1 MNHDMERVARDQAA
15 ENLCRWA
22 AARAGMIVVAPGVG
36 TMALVANEIYMII
49 RIGKVYGAEITQS
62 AAVGFLASLGAAFA
76 GQTLATL
83 VPIAPMQIAVG
94 VSVTY
99 AVGKAAQAWIKTGM
113 PRDMGSIRSVFG
125 ESKKSARSR
134 WKTFISHPD
143 KEVPL
148 GEETVDLV
156 LLEAGKHAAEKK
168 SSSHVVDR
176 TKGKE
181 RLERIAGMREEVTRR
196 IGRLPL
202 GNELMGPALEYIFND
217 PHIKQV
223 MDAIQNPR
231 PLRIVFA
238 GRTGAGKS
246 SLINALAG
254 KYLAEV
260 SDPTPG
266 QQQAEKHSIV
276 DGDRV
281 LFEVVDTRGIA
292 DAGADAE
299 AELEK
304 ALRGFQPDIM
314 ILVAPL
320 TDRSHVDEDIEA
332 VSSIRRQYFAGSIP
346 LLVLLSK
353 ADQMAPHQEP
363 MENARKQANIKAAG
377 ERVSGLVRAAGMIP
391 LDILPV
397 SSYIDWSEDKGEM
410 LYDGRYNIEKLQ
422 QLIVEN
428 VALDAALQLA
438 FEGRSQYAVRLVAER
453 FVHACAALA
462 ASIGANPL
470 PVADIALLTGLQVVM
485 VTTVAYLA
493 GRDLDEN
500 GVKEFIAGLGF
511 HIPTAL
517 ALREL
522 ARIMAPIFGGVVSG
536 GIAAGGTYAIGISA
550 IAYYVDGKP
559 RSALEDIFRAA
570 QAWAADKINKE
581 GPRFFK

>member
-1 MNHDMERVARDQAA
+1 
-15 ENLCRWA
+15 
-22 AARAGMIVVAPGVG
+22 MIVVAPGIG

-49 RIGKVYGAEITQS
+49 RIGKVYGIELSHS
-62 AAVGFLASLGAAFA
+62 AAFGFLASLGAAFA

-99 AVGKAAQAWIKTGM
+99 AVGKAAQAWIKAGM
-113 PRDMGSIRSVFG
+113 PHDMDSVRNIFKAA
-125 ESKKSARSR
+125 KKSARTR
-134 WKTFISHPD
+134 WQDMASHPER
-143 KEVPL
+143 EVPL
-148 GEETVDLV
+148 GDESAEI
-156 LLEAGKHAAEKK
+156 LLLGSGQHTSGAK
-168 SSSHVVDR
+168 SVHIEDR

-181 RLERIAGMREEVTRR
+181 RLERIAGMQSEVIRR
-196 IGRLPL
+196 ISKLPL
-202 GNELMGPALEYIFND
+202 GSELVGPALDYIFND
-217 PHIKQV
+217 PHVRQV
-223 MDAIQNPR
+223 MDAIQKPR
-231 PLRIVFA
+231 PLRIVFV

-260 SDPTPG
+260 SDPAPG
-266 QQQAEKHSIV
+266 QQQAEKHSIL
-276 DGDRV
+276 DGNRV

-292 DAGADAE
+292 DAGENAE

-304 ALRGFQPDIM
+304 ALQGFAPDIM
-314 ILVAPL
+314 ILTVPL
-320 TDRSHVDEDIEA
+320 TDRSHVDEDIEDVCA
-332 VSSIRRQYFAGSIP
+332 IRRKYFAGSIP
-346 LLVLLSK
+346 LLVLLTK

-363 MENARKQANIKAAG
+363 MESERKQANIRAASDRVTGLVKAAG
-377 ERVSGLVRAAGMIP
+377 LAP

-397 SSYIDWSEDKGEM
+397 CSYIDWSADKQEII
-410 LYDGRYNIEKLQ
+410 YDSRYNIERLQ

-438 FEGRSQYAVRLVAER
+438 FEGRVQYAVRLVAER

-470 PVADIALLTGLQVVM
+470 PVADIAVLTALQVVM
-485 VTTVAYLA
+485 VTTVAYLG

-511 HIPTAL
+511 HIPAAL

-522 ARIMAPIFGGVVSG
+522 ARILAPVFGSVVSG
-536 GIAAGGTYAIGISA
+536 GIASGGTYAIGISA
-550 IAYYVDGKP
+550 VAYYIDGKP
-559 RSALEDIFRAA
+559 LSALTGIFQAA
-570 QAWAADKINKE
+570 RTWAGDKIKRE
-581 GPRFFK
+581 GPGAFK